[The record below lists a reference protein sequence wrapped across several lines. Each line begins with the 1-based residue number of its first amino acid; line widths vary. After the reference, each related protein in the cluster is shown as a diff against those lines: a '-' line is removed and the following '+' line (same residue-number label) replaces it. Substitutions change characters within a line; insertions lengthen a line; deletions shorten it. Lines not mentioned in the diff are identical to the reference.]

1 MSNNSWKQYGGLS
14 KVDSLNTV
22 TVGTIVADQF
32 ISRSSN
38 PVYQLFNGT
47 FEVTVNL
54 IADNDV
60 LIGNSNFI
68 KKDLFV
74 TGNTYAN
81 NKLFFGG
88 NQKLLSD
95 ASYVAFTA
103 LPTDSSYSFI
113 YGNSTSIVYLKN
125 QMR

>member
-54 IADNDV
+54 IAENDV
-60 LIGNSNFI
+60 LVGNSSLI
-68 KKDLFV
+68 KNDLFV
-74 TGNTYAN
+74 TGNN
-81 NKLFFGG
+81 
-88 NQKLLSD
+88 
-95 ASYVAFTA
+95 
-103 LPTDSSYSFI
+103 
-113 YGNSTSIVYLKN
+113 
-125 QMR
+125 